1 MQPKEKKPY
10 QLSDYLNAINN
21 TKERLMDSDD
31 PAWKKKY
38 PAFIVNKCMSY
49 HVDTLLEANIMNG
62 LHHLPNDMQFNF
74 YINILRKRKRFSPW
88 VRKEKVSD
96 LEFVKSYYGYNN
108 EKASQALKILSKEQ
122 LDYIKQKLDTGG
134 KR

>member
-108 EKASQALKILSKEQ
+108 EKASQALKILSKE
-122 LDYIKQKLDTGG
+122 
-134 KR
+134 